1 MQKISQA
8 KGGFTLVE
16 LAVVITLIVLILSI
30 IFASI
35 SQARQNTREQKR
47 VADLSNI
54 QFALTLYKEKN
65 REYPSFD
72 GGVEIGMGG
81 ELDDDMILFNGNTYT
96 DPMRTAGD
104 DTYSYWYDSNFTCSE
119 TGQHVIF
126 VRNMELSKNANFTDI
141 CTHGTPDTA
150 VAGTGSY
157 IIVLKE

>member
-65 REYPSFD
+65 REYPSVD

-81 ELDDDMILFNGNTYT
+81 ELDAFSQLVCFLEKKKQVKEEDEQSKKQSRKPPLKLLKEK
-96 DPMRTAGD
+96 AGD
-104 DTYSYWYDSNFTCSE
+104 VLNVHHQDLLSLARAKRCTE
-119 TGQHVIF
+119 P
-126 VRNMELSKNANFTDI
+126 VRLVMYLM
-141 CTHGTPDTA
+141 
-150 VAGTGSY
+150 Y
-157 IIVLKE
+157 ITKTF